1 MEYLLKKNLD
11 NTSDRPIIYTNVAN
25 DMVIKCLIDTGADTP
40 VWTSGET
47 LFLKAFPDAEL
58 VDNILFELGGFGKE
72 NELVPVYRIP
82 KFSIKSDYDNNIIV
96 FNNLLVACY
105 VKNSISTPLILSATM
120 FKHTNYSIINIG
132 EDVPILTIN
141 YNKNEYEI
149 GIRFRNNK
157 RLDKIYSFVQQKVCI

>member
-1 MEYLLKKNLD
+1 MAYLLKKNLD
-11 NTSDRPIIYTNVAN
+11 NKSDRPIIYTDVAN
-25 DMVIKCLIDTGADTP
+25 DMIIKCLIDTGADTP

-58 VDNILFELGGFGKE
+58 IADILFELGGFGKE
-72 NELVPVYRIP
+72 SELVPVYKIP
-82 KFSIKSDYDNNIIV
+82 KFTLKSDYDNNIIV

-120 FKHTNYSIINIG
+120 FKHTNYSIINVG
-132 EDVPILTIN
+132 EDIPMLTIN

-149 GIRFRNNK
+149 GMRFKNK
-157 RLDKIYSFVQQKVCI
+157 NKLDKIYSFIQP

>member
-11 NTSDRPIIYTNVAN
+11 NTSDRPIIYTHVAN

-40 VWTSGET
+40 VWTSGER

-58 VDNILFELGGFGKE
+58 VEDILFELGGFGKE
-72 NELVPVYRIP
+72 SELVPVYRIP
-82 KFSIKSDYDNNIIV
+82 KFALKSDYDGNIIV

-105 VKNSISTPLILSATM
+105 IKNSISTPLILSATM

-132 EDVPILTIN
+132 EDVPMLSIH
-141 YNKNEYEI
+141 YNKKEYEI
-149 GIRFRNNK
+149 GTRYKNK
-157 RLDKIYSFVQQKVCI
+157 GKLDKIYSFIQP

>member
-1 MEYLLKKNLD
+1 MAYLLKKNLD
-11 NTSDRPIIYTNVAN
+11 NKSDRPIIYTDVAN

-47 LFLKAFPDAEL
+47 LFLRAFPDAEL
-58 VDNILFELGGFGKE
+58 VDDILFELGGFGKE
-72 NELVPVYRIP
+72 SELVPVYKIP
-82 KFSIKSDYDNNIIV
+82 KFVLKCDYDNNVIV

-120 FKHTNYSIINIG
+120 FKHTNYSILNVG
-132 EDVPILTIN
+132 EDVPMLTIN

-149 GIRFRNNK
+149 GMRFKNK
-157 RLDKIYSFVQQKVCI
+157 KKLDKIYSFIQT

>member
-1 MEYLLKKNLD
+1 MAYLLKKNLD
-11 NTSDRPIIYTNVAN
+11 NKSDRPIIYTDVAN

-58 VDNILFELGGFGKE
+58 VNDILFELGGFGKE
-72 NELVPVYRIP
+72 SELVPVYKIP
-82 KFSIKSDYDNNIIV
+82 KFVLKSDYDNNVII

-120 FKHTNYSIINIG
+120 FKHTNYSIINVG
-132 EDVPILTIN
+132 EDAPIITIS
-141 YNKNEYEI
+141 YNKHEYEI
-149 GIRFRNNK
+149 GMRFKNK
-157 RLDKIYSFVQQKVCI
+157 NRLDKIYSFIQT

>member
-11 NTSDRPIIYTNVAN
+11 NTSDRPIIYTGVAN

-40 VWTSGET
+40 VWTSGER

-58 VDNILFELGGFGKE
+58 VDDILFELGGFGKE
-72 NELVPVYRIP
+72 SELVPVYKIP
-82 KFSIKSDYDNNIIV
+82 KFVIKSDYDTNIIV

-105 VKNSISTPLILSATM
+105 IKNSISTPLILSATM

-132 EDVPILTIN
+132 EDVPTLTIN
-141 YNKNEYEI
+141 YSKREYEI
-149 GIRFRNNK
+149 GARFKNK
-157 RLDKIYSFVQQKVCI
+157 RKLDKIYSFAQS